1 MSNVLEGVRVLD
13 LTHVLAGP
21 FAGYQLAVMGAEV
34 IKIESP
40 DEPDQ
45 ARFQGSDAQLNDEG
59 MGTAFLSQSSNKK
72 SMALNLKT
80 ERGRQVLRQPQQY
93 FKAGLESTWLDRMG
107 VVTPPDLGGA
117 QLDFGLM
124 KLGEAEDS
132 VRERVVFP
140 GSITRRDLLQWR
152 ERWPQ

>member
-1 MSNVLEGVRVLD
+1 MLLRLAAGGQTLINADALRGRDDVKDADLPQRLQQLD
-13 LTHVLAGP
+13 AE
-21 FAGYQLAVMGAEV
+21 LAVMG
-34 IKIESP
+34 K
-40 DEPDQ
+40 
-45 ARFQGSDAQLNDEG
+45 QLSLPGKLDY
-59 MGTAFLSQSSNKK
+59 L
-72 SMALNLKT
+72 
-80 ERGRQVLRQPQQY
+80 RQVLRQPQQY

-117 QLDFGLM
+117 QLDFGLI

>member
-1 MSNVLEGVRVLD
+1 
-13 LTHVLAGP
+13 
-21 FAGYQLAVMGAEV
+21 
-34 IKIESP
+34 
-40 DEPDQ
+40 
-45 ARFQGSDAQLNDEG
+45 
-59 MGTAFLSQSSNKK
+59 
-72 SMALNLKT
+72 
-80 ERGRQVLRQPQQY
+80 
-93 FKAGLESTWLDRMG
+93 MG